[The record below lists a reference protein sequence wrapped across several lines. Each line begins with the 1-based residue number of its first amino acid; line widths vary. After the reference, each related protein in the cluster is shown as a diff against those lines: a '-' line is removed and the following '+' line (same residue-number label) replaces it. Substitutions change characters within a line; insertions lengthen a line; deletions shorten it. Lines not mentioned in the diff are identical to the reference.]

1 MRTSSAHNI
10 GSTRNWRNSMDSS
23 VSNNH
28 IIVINKVD
36 DSDISQTSKANENSE
51 SKIIKMLSDN
61 EEKDNWIALNS
72 LLNNQIINQDK
83 KKSNLNFLSKFENAN
98 KKEEKSYSKQ
108 QGN

>member
-1 MRTSSAHNI
+1 
-10 GSTRNWRNSMDSS
+10 MDSS

-36 DSDISQTSKANENSE
+36 DSGIDQTSQTNKNSE
-51 SKIIKMLSDN
+51 SKIIKMSSDN
-61 EEKDNWIALNS
+61 EEKHYWIDLNS

-83 KKSNLNFLSKFENAN
+83 KKSNLNLLGKFENVN